1 MSVETSYP
9 IISVCCPMRDEADVL
24 PVFFERLV
32 PILEGLGLSY
42 EIICVNDG
50 SRDATWSQL
59 EAYLLMLPSLR
70 IFDLS
75 RGFGKEAALTC
86 ALDQARGRAV
96 IPIDADLQDPPEM
109 IVEMVELWRK
119 GFEVVLPQRI
129 DRQSDTWFK
138 KHTASCFYWMHNAIS
153 DSQIPPNV
161 GDFRLMDRS
170 VVEALRKLPE
180 RRRFMKGLF
189 AWVGFRQA
197 LLPYTRAPRVAG
209 VTKFSGWRLWNL
221 ALEGLTSFSTAP
233 LRIWTYIGF
242 LIAFSSFGF
251 GAFIIGRVI
260 LFGRDLPGYASL
272 ATMISFLGGMQLMGL
287 GVIGEYLGRLYQ
299 ESKGRPIY
307 IIRESKG
314 DEPGN
319 L

>member
-1 MSVETSYP
+1 MTSLNHP
-9 IISVCCPMRDEADVL
+9 VVSVCCPMRDESEMLA
-24 PVFFERLV
+24 PFFERLL

-42 EIICVNDG
+42 EIVCVNDG
-50 SRDATWSQL
+50 SRDDTWNRLL
-59 EAYLLMLPSLR
+59 EYQSSLPSIR
-70 IFDLS
+70 IVDLS

-86 ALDQARGRAV
+86 AIDQARGDAV
-96 IPIDADLQDPPEM
+96 IPIDADLQDPPEL
-109 IVEMVELWRK
+109 IVEMVRLWQQ
-119 GFEVVLPQRI
+119 GFEVVLPQRT
-129 DRQSDTWFK
+129 DRQTDSWMKRQTAHWF
-138 KHTASCFYWMHNAIS
+138 YRMHNAIS
-153 DSQIPPNV
+153 DSEIPSNV
-161 GDFRLMDRS
+161 GDFRLMDRR
-170 VVEALRKLPE
+170 VVAALQRLPE

-197 LLPYTRAPRVAG
+197 ILPYARAPRVAG
-209 VTKFSGWRLWNL
+209 TTKFSGWRLWNL

-242 LIAFSSFGF
+242 FIAFSSFGF
-251 GAFIIGRVI
+251 GLFIIGRVL

-272 ATMISFLGGMQLMGL
+272 ATMISFLGGVQLMGL
-287 GVIGEYLGRLYQ
+287 GVMGEYLGRLYQ

-314 DEPGN
+314 DESGN